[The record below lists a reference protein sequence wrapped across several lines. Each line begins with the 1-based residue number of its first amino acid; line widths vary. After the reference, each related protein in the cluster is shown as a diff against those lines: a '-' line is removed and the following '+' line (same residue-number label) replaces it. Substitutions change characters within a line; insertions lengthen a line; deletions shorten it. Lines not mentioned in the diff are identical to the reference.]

1 MEYNLA
7 DLFESVVDVVPDREA
22 LVYVDHPGTGAE
34 RRLTYAELDAAANR
48 IGHHLL
54 DSGVR
59 PGEHLGLHLYNGVEY
74 LQTVLGCLKARIVPV
89 NVNYRYVE
97 EELVY
102 LYRDADL
109 VALVFDTEFSERVAG
124 ALPQVPELRHL
135 IRVGAGPKA
144 SGPAASGPDAS
155 SRGGSSAGGP
165 GPNASSAD
173 ASGPDASSPDGSGPD
188 ASTAGASGPD
198 ASTAGRP
205 GPDASTADGPGPDAS
220 TADGPGPDASTA
232 DGPGPDASTA
242 DGPGPDASTADG
254 SGPDASLAAV
264 PFAKAEAG
272 GSPARGFPARSA
284 DDQFI
289 IYTGGT
295 TGLPKG
301 VMWRQE
307 DLFFAGLGGG
317 APTGEPVKKPE
328 ELAERVAAG
337 GSGITFFPT
346 PPLMHGTSTL
356 TAFIGFYFGQRVVV
370 HRKFVPEEVL
380 RTVAKEKVTS
390 ISLVGD
396 AMLRP
401 LIDAL
406 QGPLKGTDCS
416 SVFSVSSSGAIMSD
430 TVRGQFRALLPN
442 AMLLNNFGSS
452 ESGFNGTAT
461 DDSGPERGFRVRVN
475 SRTRVVDPATHEPV
489 AAGEVGRVAQRGH
502 VPLGYYNDPA
512 KTAET
517 FFEKDGERW
526 VLLGDMATVDGD
538 GVVIVLGRG
547 SQCINTGGEKVYPEE
562 VEQALKAHPDVYD
575 ALVAGVPDA
584 TWGNH
589 VAAVVQL
596 RTGAPQPSLD
606 DIQTHCRTRLAGY
619 KIPRQLVI
627 TESVRRS
634 PSGKADYRWARD
646 VAVAADG

>member
-22 LVYVDHPGTGAE
+22 LVYIDHPGTGAE

-48 IGHHLL
+48 VAHHLI
-54 DSGVR
+54 DSGIR
-59 PGEHLGLHLYNGVEY
+59 PGEHLGLHLYNGIEY

-109 VALVFDTEFSERVAG
+109 AALVFDTEFTERVAA
-124 ALPQVPELRHL
+124 ALPRATALRHL
-135 IRVGAGPKA
+135 VRVGA
-144 SGPAASGPDAS
+144 PAPDAPALPTVDFADIETS
-155 SRGGSSAGGP
+155 GSS
-165 GPNASSAD
+165 
-173 ASGPDASSPDGSGPD
+173 
-188 ASTAGASGPD
+188 
-198 ASTAGRP
+198 
-205 GPDASTADGPGPDAS
+205 
-220 TADGPGPDASTA
+220 
-232 DGPGPDASTA
+232 
-242 DGPGPDASTADG
+242 
-254 SGPDASLAAV
+254 
-264 PFAKAEAG
+264 E
-272 GSPARGFPARSA
+272 RGFPPRSP

-295 TGLPKG
+295 TGMPKG

-307 DLFFAGLGGG
+307 DLFFSGLGGG
-317 APTGEPVKKPE
+317 APTGEPVKTPE

-337 GSGITFFPT
+337 GEGITFFPT

-356 TAFIGFYFGQRVVV
+356 TAFIGFYFGQRIVI

-380 RTVAKEKVTS
+380 RTIEKEKVTS
-390 ISLVGD
+390 MSLVGD

-406 QGPLKGTDCS
+406 NGPMKGTDTS
-416 SVFSVSSSGAIMSD
+416 SMFSVSSSGAIMSE
-430 TVRGQFRALLPN
+430 TVRAQFQALIPN
-442 AMLLNNFGSS
+442 VMLLNNFGSS

-461 DDSGPERGFRVRVN
+461 EDSGPDRGFRIRVN
-475 SRTRVVDPATHEPV
+475 SRTQVVDPATYEPV
-489 AAGEVGRVAQRGH
+489 PVGEVGRVAQRGH
-502 VPLGYYNDPA
+502 VPLGYYNDPR

-517 FFEKDGERW
+517 FFEKDGARW
-526 VLLGDMATVDGD
+526 VLLGDMATVDEE
-538 GVVIVLGRG
+538 GVVTVLGRG

-562 VEQALKAHPDVYD
+562 VEQALKSHPDVYD
-575 ALVAGVPDA
+575 ALVAGVPDEK
-584 TWGNH
+584 WGNH

-596 RTGAPQPSLD
+596 RTGAGQPSLD
-606 DIQTHCRTRLAGY
+606 DIQTHCRTHLAGY

-627 TESVRRS
+627 TDSIQRS
-634 PSGKADYRWARD
+634 PSGKADYRWARS
-646 VAVAADG
+646 VAAEAAH

>member
-22 LVYVDHPGTGAE
+22 LAYVDHPGSGAE

-48 IGHHLL
+48 IAHHLL
-54 DSGVR
+54 DAGVR

-97 EELVY
+97 DELVY

-109 VALVFDTEFSERVAG
+109 AALVFDAEFAGRVAG
-124 ALPQVPELRHL
+124 ALPRAPGLRHL
-135 IRVGAGPKA
+135 IAVG
-144 SGPAASGPDAS
+144 GPAPGVPAVAFPD
-155 SRGGSSAGGP
+155 
-165 GPNASSAD
+165 
-173 ASGPDASSPDGSGPD
+173 
-188 ASTAGASGPD
+188 
-198 ASTAGRP
+198 
-205 GPDASTADGPGPDAS
+205 
-220 TADGPGPDASTA
+220 
-232 DGPGPDASTA
+232 
-242 DGPGPDASTADG
+242 
-254 SGPDASLAAV
+254 
-264 PFAKAEAG
+264 AEAG
-272 GSPARGFPARSA
+272 GSPGRGFAARSGA
-284 DDQFI
+284 DLFV

-301 VMWRQE
+301 VLWRQE

-317 APTGEPVKKPE
+317 APTGEPVKRPE

-356 TAFIGFYFGQRVVV
+356 TAFIAFHFGQRVVL

-380 RTVAKEKVTS
+380 RTIERERVTS
-390 ISLVGD
+390 VSLVGD

-406 QGPLKGTDCS
+406 AGPLAGTDCS
-416 SVFSVSSSGAIMSD
+416 SLFSVSSSGAIMSD
-430 TVRGQFRALLPN
+430 TVRAQFRALVPGAL
-442 AMLLNNFGSS
+442 LLNNFGSS

-461 DDSGPERGFRVRVN
+461 EDAGAGRGFRIRVN
-475 SRTRVVDPATHEPV
+475 SRTLVVDPATRTPV
-489 AAGEVGRVAQRGH
+489 APGKVGRVAQRGH
-502 VPLGYYNDPA
+502 VPLGYHNDPV

-517 FFEKDGERW
+517 FFVRDGERW
-526 VLLGDMATVDGD
+526 VLLGDMATVDAD
-538 GVVIVLGRG
+538 GVVTVLGRG

-575 ALVAGVPDA
+575 VLVAGVPDP
-584 TWGNH
+584 TWGNR
-589 VAAVVQL
+589 VAAVVQV
-596 RTGAPQPSLD
+596 RAGAPRPSLAD
-606 DIQTHCRTRLAGY
+606 LQTHCRTRLAGY
-619 KIPRQLVI
+619 KIPRQLVV
-627 TESVRRS
+627 TQTVRRS
-634 PSGKADYRWARD
+634 PSGKADYRWARE

>member
-1 MEYNLA
+1 VEYNLA

-22 LVYVDHPGTGAE
+22 LVYLDIPGTGAE

-48 IGHHLL
+48 IAHHLI
-54 DSGVR
+54 DHGIR
-59 PGEHLGLHLYNGVEY
+59 PGEHVGLHLYNGIEY
-74 LQTVLGCLKARIVPV
+74 LQAAIGCLKARIVPV

-97 EELVY
+97 DELVY

-109 VALVFDTEFSERVAG
+109 VGLFFDAEFGERVAA
-124 ALPQVPELRHL
+124 ALPLTEKLRHL
-135 IRVGAGPKA
+135 VRVGDGE
-144 SGPAASGPDAS
+144 SGPDAV
-155 SRGGSSAGGP
+155 AF
-165 GPNASSAD
+165 AD
-173 ASGPDASSPDGSGPD
+173 AE
-188 ASTAGASGPD
+188 ASG
-198 ASTAGRP
+198 
-205 GPDASTADGPGPDAS
+205 
-220 TADGPGPDASTA
+220 
-232 DGPGPDASTA
+232 
-242 DGPGPDASTADG
+242 
-254 SGPDASLAAV
+254 
-264 PFAKAEAG
+264 
-272 GSPARGFPARSA
+272 SPERGFPRRSG

-295 TGLPKG
+295 TGMPKG

-307 DLFFAGLGGG
+307 DLFFSGMGGG

-356 TAFIGFYFGQRVVV
+356 TAFIGFNFGQRIVI

-380 RTVAKEKVTS
+380 RTVEKERVTS
-390 ISLVGD
+390 MSLVGD

-406 QGPLKGTDCS
+406 QGPMKGTDMS
-416 SVFSVSSSGAIMSD
+416 SMFNVSSSGAIMSD
-430 TVRGQFRALLPN
+430 TVRRQFQALVPN
-442 AMLLNNFGSS
+442 VMLLNNFGSS

-475 SRTRVVDPATHEPV
+475 SRTQVVDPATHEPITP
-489 AAGEVGRVAQRGH
+489 GEVGRVAQCGH
-502 VPLGYYNDPA
+502 VPLGYYNDPR

-526 VLLGDMATVDGD
+526 VLLGDMATVDED
-538 GVVIVLGRG
+538 GVVVVLGRG

-562 VEQALKAHPDVYD
+562 VEQALKSHPDVYD
-575 ALVAGVPDA
+575 ALVAGVPDVK
-584 TWGNH
+584 WGHH

-596 RTGAPQPSLD
+596 RDGASRPSLD
-606 DIQTHCRTRLAGY
+606 DIQTHCRSHLAGY

-627 TESVRRS
+627 AESIRRS
-634 PSGKADYRWARD
+634 PSGKADYRWARE
-646 VAVAADG
+646 VAAREVTAGEVATGEVATGADG

>member
-7 DLFESVVDVVPDREA
+7 DLFESVVDVVPGREA
-22 LVYVDHPGTGAE
+22 LVYIDHPGTGAE

-48 IGHHLL
+48 IAHHLI
-54 DSGVR
+54 DSGIR
-59 PGEHLGLHLYNGVEY
+59 PGEHLGLHLYNGIEY

-109 VALVFDTEFSERVAG
+109 VALVFDGEFTERVAA
-124 ALPQVPELRHL
+124 ALPQAEKLRHL
-135 IRVGAGPKA
+135 VRVGAPPPGA
-144 SGPAASGPDAS
+144 PALP
-155 SRGGSSAGGP
+155 
-165 GPNASSAD
+165 
-173 ASGPDASSPDGSGPD
+173 
-188 ASTAGASGPD
+188 
-198 ASTAGRP
+198 
-205 GPDASTADGPGPDAS
+205 
-220 TADGPGPDASTA
+220 
-232 DGPGPDASTA
+232 
-242 DGPGPDASTADG
+242 
-254 SGPDASLAAV
+254 AV
-264 PFAKAEAG
+264 DFTEAEAT
-272 GSPARGFPARSA
+272 GSAERGFGPRSA

-295 TGLPKG
+295 TGMPKG

-307 DLFFAGLGGG
+307 DLFFSGLGGG

-328 ELAERVAAG
+328 ELSERVAAG
-337 GSGITFFPT
+337 GEGITFFPT

-356 TAFIGFYFGQRVVV
+356 TAFIGFNFGQRVVL
-370 HRKFVPEEVL
+370 HRKFAPEEVL
-380 RTVAKEKVTS
+380 RTVEKERVTS
-390 ISLVGD
+390 MSLVGD

-406 QGPLKGTDCS
+406 EGPLKGVDCS
-416 SVFSVSSSGAIMSD
+416 SMFSVSSSGAVMSD
-430 TVRGQFRALLPN
+430 TVRRQFKALVPN
-442 AMLLNNFGSS
+442 VMLLNNFGSS

-461 DDSGPERGFRVRVN
+461 EDSGPERGFRIRVN
-475 SRTRVVDPATHEPV
+475 SRTQVVDPATHEPV
-489 AAGEVGRVAQRGH
+489 AVGEVGRVAQCGH
-502 VPLGYYNDPA
+502 VPLGYYNDPR

-517 FFEKDGERW
+517 FFEKGGGRW
-526 VLLGDMATVDGD
+526 VLLGDMATVDEE
-538 GVVIVLGRG
+538 GVVTVLGRG

-562 VEQALKAHPDVYD
+562 VEQALKSHPDVYD

-584 TWGNH
+584 KWGHH

-596 RTGAPQPSLD
+596 REGAVRPSLAD
-606 DIQTHCRTRLAGY
+606 VQTHCRTRLAGY

-627 TESVRRS
+627 AESIQRS
-634 PSGKADYRWARD
+634 PSGKADYRWARQ

>member
-22 LVYVDHPGTGAE
+22 LVYLDHPGTGAE

-48 IGHHLL
+48 VAHHLT
-54 DSGVR
+54 DSGLR

-74 LQTVLGCLKARIVPV
+74 LQTVLACLKARIVPV

-109 VALVFDTEFSERVAG
+109 VALVFDAEFEERVAG
-124 ALPQVPELRHL
+124 ALPRTPDLRHL
-135 IRVGAGPKA
+135 VRVGTGEARVPG
-144 SGPAASGPDAS
+144 AAPF
-155 SRGGSSAGGP
+155 
-165 GPNASSAD
+165 AD
-173 ASGPDASSPDGSGPD
+173 AE
-188 ASTAGASGPD
+188 
-198 ASTAGRP
+198 
-205 GPDASTADGPGPDAS
+205 
-220 TADGPGPDASTA
+220 
-232 DGPGPDASTA
+232 
-242 DGPGPDASTADG
+242 
-254 SGPDASLAAV
+254 AA
-264 PFAKAEAG
+264 
-272 GSPARGFPARSA
+272 GSPGRGFPARSG

-295 TGLPKG
+295 TGMPKG

-317 APTGEPVKKPE
+317 APTGEPVKTPE
-328 ELAERVAAG
+328 ELARRVAAG

-356 TAFIGFYFGQRVVV
+356 TAFIGFNFGQRVVL

-380 RTVAKEKVTS
+380 RTVEREKVTS
-390 ISLVGD
+390 VSLVGD

-406 QGPLKGTDCS
+406 NGPMKGTDCS
-416 SVFSVSSSGAIMSD
+416 ALFSVSSSGAIMSE
-430 TVRGQFRALLPN
+430 TVRRQFRELVPSAL
-442 AMLLNNFGSS
+442 LLNNFGSS

-461 DDSGPERGFRVRVN
+461 DDSGPERGFRIRVN
-475 SRTRVVDPATHEPV
+475 SRTLVVDPATHEPV
-489 AAGEVGRVAQRGH
+489 AVGEVGRVAQCGN
-502 VPLGYYNDPA
+502 VPLGYYNDPR

-517 FFEKDGERW
+517 FFEKDGRRW
-526 VLLGDMATVDGD
+526 VLLGDMATVDAD
-538 GVVIVLGRG
+538 GVVTVLGRG

-562 VEQALKAHPDVYD
+562 IEQALKAHPDVYD

-596 RTGAPQPSLD
+596 REGAPRPSLA
-606 DIQTHCRTRLAGY
+606 DIQSHCRTRLAGY

-627 TESVRRS
+627 TELVQRS
-634 PSGKADYRWARD
+634 PSGKADYRWARE
-646 VAVAADG
+646 VAVAADLR

>member
-7 DLFESVVDVVPDREA
+7 DLFESVVDVVPGREA
-22 LVYVDHPGTGAE
+22 LVYIDHPGTGAE
-34 RRLTYAELDAAANR
+34 RRLTYARLDAAANR
-48 IGHHLL
+48 VAHHLIE
-54 DSGVR
+54 SGIR

-109 VALVFDTEFSERVAG
+109 VALVFDAEFTDRVAA
-124 ALPQVPELRHL
+124 ALPRTPALRHL
-135 IRVGAGPKA
+135 LRVG
-144 SGPAASGPDAS
+144 SAATD
-155 SRGGSSAGGP
+155 
-165 GPNASSAD
+165 
-173 ASGPDASSPDGSGPD
+173 
-188 ASTAGASGPD
+188 GASL
-198 ASTAGRP
+198 S
-205 GPDASTADGPGPDAS
+205 
-220 TADGPGPDASTA
+220 
-232 DGPGPDASTA
+232 
-242 DGPGPDASTADG
+242 
-254 SGPDASLAAV
+254 AV
-264 PFAKAEAG
+264 DFTEAEAA
-272 GSPARGFPARSA
+272 GSPERGFPPRSA

-295 TGLPKG
+295 TGMPKG

-337 GSGITFFPT
+337 GEGITFFPT

-356 TAFIGFYFGQRVVV
+356 TAFIGFNFGQRVVI

-380 RTVAKEKVTS
+380 RTVEKEKVTS
-390 ISLVGD
+390 MSLVGD

-406 QGPLKGTDCS
+406 KGSMRGTDCS
-416 SVFSVSSSGAIMSD
+416 SMFSVSSSGAIMSE
-430 TVRGQFRALLPN
+430 TVREQFLSLVPN
-442 AMLLNNFGSS
+442 VMLLNNFGST

-461 DDSGPERGFRVRVN
+461 ADSGAGKGFRLRVN
-475 SRTRVVDPATHEPV
+475 SRTQVVDAATYEPV
-489 AAGEVGRVAQRGH
+489 VVGEPGRVAQRGH
-502 VPLGYYNDPA
+502 VPLGYYNDPR

-517 FFEKDGERW
+517 FFQKDGERW
-526 VLLGDMATVDGD
+526 VLLGDMATVDDEGI
-538 GVVIVLGRG
+538 VTVLGRG

-562 VEQALKAHPDVYD
+562 VEQALKSHPDVYD
-575 ALVAGVPDA
+575 ALVAGVPDEK
-584 TWGNH
+584 WGNH

-596 RTGAPQPSLD
+596 REGAGRPSLE
-606 DIQTHCRTRLAGY
+606 DIQTHCRSHLAGY

-627 TESVRRS
+627 TDTIQRS
-634 PSGKADYRWARD
+634 PSGKADYRWARS
-646 VAVAADG
+646 VATEAAH

>member
-48 IGHHLL
+48 VAHHLL
-54 DSGVR
+54 DSGIR

-74 LQTVLGCLKARIVPV
+74 LQTVLACLKARIVPV

-97 EELVY
+97 DELVY

-109 VALVFDTEFSERVAG
+109 VALVFDAEFADRVAA
-124 ALPQVPELRHL
+124 ALPRAPMLRHL
-135 IRVGAGPKA
+135 LRVG
-144 SGPAASGPDAS
+144 PD
-155 SRGGSSAGGP
+155 
-165 GPNASSAD
+165 
-173 ASGPDASSPDGSGPD
+173 
-188 ASTAGASGPD
+188 TAGV
-198 ASTAGRP
+198 P
-205 GPDASTADGPGPDAS
+205 G
-220 TADGPGPDASTA
+220 
-232 DGPGPDASTA
+232 
-242 DGPGPDASTADG
+242 
-254 SGPDASLAAV
+254 AV
-264 PFAKAEAG
+264 PFRDAEAS
-272 GSPARGFPARSA
+272 GSPARDFPLRSG
-284 DDQFI
+284 DDRFI

-295 TGLPKG
+295 TGMPKG
-301 VMWRQE
+301 VMWRHQ

-317 APTGEPVKKPE
+317 APTGEPVKSPE

-356 TAFIGFYFGQRVVV
+356 TAFIGFNFGQRVVL

-380 RTVAKEKVTS
+380 RTVEKEKVTS

-406 QGPLKGTDCS
+406 CGPLKGTDCS
-416 SVFSVSSSGAIMSD
+416 ALFSVSSSGAVMSE
-430 TVRGQFRALLPN
+430 TVRRQFRELVPN

-461 DDSGPERGFRVRVN
+461 EDSGPERGFRLRVN
-475 SRTRVVDPATHEPV
+475 SRTRVVDPVTHEPV
-489 AAGEVGRVAQRGH
+489 AAGETGRVAQCGH
-502 VPLGYYNDPA
+502 VPLGYYNDPR

-517 FFEKDGERW
+517 FFEKDGQRW
-526 VLLGDMATVDGD
+526 VLLGDMATVDED
-538 GVVIVLGRG
+538 GVVTVFGRG

-596 RTGAPQPSLD
+596 RAGASHPSLA
-606 DIQTHCRTRLAGY
+606 DIQSHCRTRLAGY

-627 TESVRRS
+627 TDSIQRS
-634 PSGKADYRWARD
+634 PSGKADYRWARE
-646 VAVAADG
+646 VAVAADRR